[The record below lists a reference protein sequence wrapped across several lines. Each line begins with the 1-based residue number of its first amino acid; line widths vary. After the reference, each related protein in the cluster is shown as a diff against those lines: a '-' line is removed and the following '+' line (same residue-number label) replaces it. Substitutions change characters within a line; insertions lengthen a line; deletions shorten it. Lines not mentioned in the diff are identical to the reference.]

1 MGSQGQLRAA
11 GDEDGVTDEL
21 EVSAREVKELQDPD
35 VNTEEEAEPDLP
47 GWGAMKEVPQGEI
60 SDHLNKEQRASL
72 RQLLEESNRHQIR
85 LGWTQ
90 VTEQ

>member
-1 MGSQGQLRAA
+1 MWSQGQLRVA

-21 EVSAREVKELQDPD
+21 EVSAREVKELQDSHVD
-35 VNTEEEAEPDLP
+35 TEEEAEPDLHS
-47 GWGAMKEVPQGEI
+47 WGTMKEWPQGEI

-72 RQLLEESNRHQIR
+72 KQLLEEFKRHQIR